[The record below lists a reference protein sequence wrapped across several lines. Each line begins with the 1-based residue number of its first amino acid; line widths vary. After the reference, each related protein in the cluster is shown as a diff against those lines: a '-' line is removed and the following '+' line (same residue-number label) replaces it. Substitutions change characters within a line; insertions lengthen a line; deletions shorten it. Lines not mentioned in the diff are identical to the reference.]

1 MAILVNLNRA
11 TKLKLSLIF
20 VLIASTGI
28 LRLFLLENINYHLH
42 HLYYNTE
49 TSSMSEVLNFL
60 RGLTYDNLINGKWFL
75 TITFTLLF
83 LVYTRWALNLIFAN
97 KAYAKLVIYLYS
109 ILIVLGFLFYTLDGF
124 IVDSGQG
131 YAISRFIMG
140 LAQSPM
146 PLLILIPIFTLA
158 DQK

>member
-49 TSSMSEVLNFL
+49 TSSMSEILNFL

-97 KAYAKLVIYLYS
+97 KAYTKLVIYLYS

-131 YAISRFIMG
+131 YVISRFLMG
-140 LAQSPM
+140 IAQSPM